1 MYKFSLFQ
9 TEPTPDILP
18 IPQPKIKIIMNLHV
32 NGRMQKT
39 GLFGIWK
46 ILQKPF
52 LKNGYCLKFL
62 QSIAYLMLITPS
74 SL

>member
-18 IPQPKIKIIMNLHV
+18 IPLLKIKIIMNLPV
-32 NGRMQKT
+32 NGQMQKT
-39 GLFGIWK
+39 KLSEIWK

-52 LKNGYCLKFL
+52 LKNGLSLKFL